1 MKIYAA
7 RKTFLSMIQQFI
19 GKDLW
24 VQFDM
29 QGLSYEHGWYIKIVS
44 INYDLINYYIAIDTP
59 TLNGIAHGT
68 AISTTLYTLL
78 MDFENKNIRSE
89 PLSKFKRNYKLHTPI
104 EVYSTEEL
112 QEVISGA
119 EVVYYSTTH

>member
-7 RKTFLSMIQQFI
+7 RKTFLSTIQQFI

-29 QGLSYEHGWYIKIVS
+29 QRLSYEHGWYIKIVS
-44 INYDLINYYIAIDTP
+44 INYDLINYYIAIDNI
-59 TLNGIAHGT
+59 TLGGITQGWR
-68 AISTTLYTLL
+68 IPQYSKSILL
-78 MDFENKNIRSE
+78 DFEDKKLHTES
-89 PLSKFKRNYKLHTPI
+89 LDKFKRAYKLHTPI

-119 EVVYYSTTH
+119 EVEY

>member
-1 MKIYAA
+1 
-7 RKTFLSMIQQFI
+7 MIQQFI